1 MRRTCA
7 LGIYAAILLLVPT
20 TNAYAWW
27 EFVESL
33 SGPGRWTGPDV
44 DARLMCFV
52 DTRSRP
58 ENKAA
63 LTLLDTAR
71 DATPSEEEVRKA
83 QNDPDARLAILA
95 KWRTA
100 LPSWQIALDR
110 WEQLAGANAFK
121 VSTSTQ
127 SALDGRARAEQTFRT
142 NQDDLRSYEKTRN
155 SLTLAQRNE
164 FDQKTL
170 SPVFADTERA
180 IRAYEIAVSGLR
192 GQARVGMAVPLVAPG
207 FILSACRLSENERRR
222 AAIDVSMRF
231 LWTTDD
237 RFVPDGEK
245 IYLSTVEPA
254 FSWSLFDDPNH
265 DFVDYGIGAGFYWI
279 ASERFPTV
287 SGGFLEP
294 VRLDWHAPSRAPRAL
309 RMFIVRTGL
318 LIFPGGFAPE
328 AFPLLSGVPNTRI
341 SRDPVKYIGFY
352 LDTDYLFKPK
362 RR

>member
-1 MRRTCA
+1 
-7 LGIYAAILLLVPT
+7 
-20 TNAYAWW
+20 
-27 EFVESL
+27 
-33 SGPGRWTGPDV
+33 
-44 DARLMCFV
+44 
-52 DTRSRP
+52 
-58 ENKAA
+58 
-63 LTLLDTAR
+63 LDTAR

-83 QNDPDARLAILA
+83 QNDPDARLAILDR
-95 KWRTA
+95 WRKA
-100 LPSWQIALDR
+100 LPSWQVALDR

-142 NQDDLRSYEKTRN
+142 NQSDLQIYEKARGN
-155 SLTLAQRNE
+155 LTLAQRNE

-180 IRAYEIAVSGLR
+180 IRAYETAISGLR

-318 LIFPGGFAPE
+318 LIFPGGFAPD
-328 AFPLLSGVPNTRI
+328 AFPLLSGAPNTRI